1 MMVFRRTLA
10 LILAVLSLQV
20 SAAGQTLP
28 EKSAAS
34 ENLWPGFGKGSLRQG
49 DVDFARK
56 CRTAEITGLALTGAG
71 ALGIAATAFT
81 RDILLAVNGRTT
93 TADYYICG
101 AMIAAGIGTFTVSR
115 IVAYRRAGK
124 IEAGLVPLP
133 AASGGGAGLVL
144 AISF

>member
-20 SAAGQTLP
+20 SSAGQTLP

-71 ALGIAATAFT
+71 ALGIAATAYT
-81 RDILLAVNGRTT
+81 RDILVAVNGRTT

-115 IVAYRRAGK
+115 IVAYRRAK
-124 IEAGLVPLP
+124 KVEASLAPVPV
-133 AASGGGAGLVL
+133 AGGGGVAVKL
-144 AISF
+144 SF

>member
-20 SAAGQTLP
+20 SSAGQTLP

-71 ALGIAATAFT
+71 ALGIAATAYT

-115 IVAYRRAGK
+115 IVAYRRAK
-124 IEAGLVPLP
+124 KLEALLAPVPV
-133 AASGGGAGLVL
+133 AGGGGVAVKL
-144 AISF
+144 SF